1 MRTCRYESAAG
12 VPLAVE
18 VEDGRRPPGSVVE
31 DGVRYRFV
39 HEGADLAEIRRGLS
53 TLGVLQRG
61 ATSRKMHDR
70 VFESHQLPRW
80 DPDAP
85 AHGPTGKPRFNG
97 QREIDEYLAKKR
109 HKEGLD
115 MRYGEL

>member
-1 MRTCRYESAAG
+1 MDWRYES
-12 VPLAVE
+12 
-18 VEDGRRPPGSVVE
+18 EDGLSMVVE
-31 DGVRYRFV
+31 TGQPPVRHVNYRGKRYYPV
-39 HEGADLAEIRRGLS
+39 HPCADPVSARTAVGLG
-53 TLGVLQRG
+53 TCGVLVRG
-61 ATSRKMHDR
+61 ATSRGMRCR

-85 AHGPTGKPRFNG
+85 AHNPKNGKPRFNG
-97 QREIDEYLAKKR
+97 THEIEEYLAKKR

>member
-1 MRTCRYESAAG
+1 MGNKVYTAEAG
-12 VPLAVE
+12 EWL
-18 VEDGRRPPGSVVE
+18 D
-31 DGVRYRFV
+31 
-39 HEGADLAEIRRGLS
+39 ADDPRLAEIRAARETALGRAGMG
-53 TLGVLQRG
+53 TLMVLQRG
-61 ATSRKMHDR
+61 ATSRRMHDR

-85 AHGPTGKPRFNG
+85 RHGPTGKPRFNG